1 MPGGSEERVFCLD
14 MAHMELGPLS
24 VSSVA
29 SLESHRAT
37 PLTSPTA
44 TDAGLHRSSSSGSG
58 LIRKGDVVAGVPFN
72 GSLYAI
78 PTSVSAAAI
87 GEHDTDEDAGTQH
100 STMSQLS
107 SLERVAQ
114 TGDRSTHL
122 TRTNTAGEPLDVA
135 PAARFKKTLSL
146 RRDQS
151 GLLVGSYVLEL
162 NDDYP
167 AANGMLKKSSWLNG
181 ITPEGRAADRAA
193 RSIHNG
199 AAFFRQASVQESS
212 MHGAINCNSRT
223 VHGGTAHAASQGLH
237 QPGGIFY
244 KG

>member
-29 SLESHRAT
+29 SLESCKAT

-44 TDAGLHRSSSSGSG
+44 ADTALHRSSSSGSG
-58 LIRKGDVVAGVPFN
+58 LIRRGDVVAGIPFN
-72 GSLYAI
+72 GSLYAV
-78 PTSVSAAAI
+78 PTSVAASAM
-87 GEHDTDEDAGTQH
+87 GEHDTDDDAGTQH
-100 STMSQLS
+100 STMSHLS

-122 TRTNTAGEPLDVA
+122 TRTNTAGEPSDVA
-135 PAARFKKTLSL
+135 TAARFKKTLSL
-146 RRDQS
+146 RRDES

-162 NDDYP
+162 SDDTP
-167 AANGMLKKSSWLNG
+167 AANGILKKSSWLNG
-181 ITPEGRAADRAA
+181 ITQEGRAADRAA
-193 RSIHNG
+193 RSVHG
-199 AAFFRQASVQESS
+199 GVAFFRQASVKESS
-212 MHGAINCNSRT
+212 MHGAVNCNSRT